1 MGIVKTITFS
11 ATCGTEMPESF
22 DLVTTAGVSGD
33 LTSATAKVRASSEST
48 EDKDYTY
55 TCTNMQ
61 TSSSDTESKCTKSQD
76 GQKVY
81 GEYSVKSIEDSSQ
94 NTLSLTGVSGNS
106 FTLEKPFVVAA
117 SSEQTAEQTIDETTK
132 TFTIKMT
139 SGEVAPK
146 FYPGNTATTKA
157 LSSCTLSELT
167 VTCTPTSTEMEK
179 DKKYKIYYQKPC
191 LTEFIDTGITV
202 TYKGTSQEGSSVFA
216 SLSKISL
223 LIAGL
228 LLF

>member
-1 MGIVKTITFS
+1 
-11 ATCGTEMPESF
+11 MPESF
-22 DLVTTAGVSGD
+22 DLVTTSGVSGD
-33 LTSATAKVRASSEST
+33 LTLATAKVRASSEST
-48 EDKDYTY
+48 GDKDYTY
-55 TCTNMQ
+55 TCTTMKQ
-61 TSSSDTESKCTKSQD
+61 TSSDTESKCTKNQD

-106 FTLEKPFVVAA
+106 FTLEKPFVVAT
-117 SSEQTAEQTIDETTK
+117 EQTVKQTIDETTK

-179 DKKYKIYYQKPC
+179 DKEYKIYYQKPC
-191 LTEFIDTGITV
+191 VTEFTDTGITV

-216 SLSKISL
+216 SISKKSL

-228 LLF
+228 FLF

>member
-1 MGIVKTITFS
+1 MGTVKTITFS

-33 LTSATAKVRASSEST
+33 LTLATAKVRASSEST
-48 EDKDYTY
+48 GDKDYTY
-55 TCTNMQ
+55 TCATMQQ
-61 TSSSDTESKCTKSQD
+61 TSSDKESKCTKSKD

-106 FTLEKPFVVAA
+106 FTLEKPFVVAT
-117 SSEQTAEQTIDETTK
+117 EQTAKQTIDETTK

-139 SGEVAPK
+139 SGEVVPK

-179 DKKYKIYYQKPC
+179 DKEYKIYYQKPC
-191 LTEFIDTGITV
+191 LTEFTDTGITV

-216 SLSKISL
+216 SISKISL
-223 LIAGL
+223 IIAGL
-228 LLF
+228 FLF